1 MKSFLHNF
9 RSSRSTISPAT
20 DLEPKAQNDF
30 KPAEAY
36 HTDASGELSAC
47 ITNCPLSVVELFQSQ
62 GCNSCPPTNANLLRA
77 TSSSTPVL
85 PDAIFLTYH
94 VTYWDYLGWKDTFGN
109 SAFDRRQRD
118 YVSGLG
124 LRNAFTP
131 QVIVNGR
138 ASGVGNTK
146 AGLDKVLKE
155 GGAGQVAPAVKVAI
169 IHDNKN
175 NKDSGEDLVVQVSL
189 RNHAAVLSHD
199 LDVWAVRFDPSE
211 VNVAIKSGENRNEV
225 LPHKNVVRSVQKVG
239 VVRADG
245 KDAGVMSLGKM
256 DGGLEGVILVSGWS
270 WRTDFGRGK
279 DMSRRTYTQLAE
291 RRLESGIRAALHTP
305 RSSSLESRQKITIT
319 VAHSYLMPITRLSS
333 ENLSEI
339 SSISN

>member
-9 RSSRSTISPAT
+9 RSSRSTASPSTEPEPMAPT
-20 DLEPKAQNDF
+20 DLKT
-30 KPAEAY
+30 AEAY
-36 HTDASGELSAC
+36 HTDASGEMSQC
-47 ITNCPLSVVELFQSQ
+47 TTNCPLSVVELFQSQ

-77 TSSSTPVL
+77 TSSSTSTL

-109 SAFDRRQRD
+109 SAFDHRQRD
-118 YVSGLG
+118 YVRGLG

-155 GGAGQVAPAVKVAI
+155 GGAGQVAPAVKIAI
-169 IHDNKN
+169 IHDSSRNS
-175 NKDSGEDLVVQVSL
+175 DEDLVVQVSL
-189 RNHAAVLSHD
+189 RNHVAVLGRD
-199 LDVWAVRFDPSE
+199 LDVWAVRYDPSE

-239 VVRADG
+239 VVRGDG
-245 KDAGVMSLGKM
+245 KDAGVMSIGKM
-256 DGGLEGVILVSGWS
+256 DHGLDGVILVQDGA
-270 WRTDFGRGK
+270 GGPI
-279 DMSRRTYTQLAE
+279 LA
-291 RRLESGIRAALHTP
+291 AA
-305 RSSSLESRQKITIT
+305 KI
-319 VAHSYLMPITRLSS
+319 
-333 ENLSEI
+333 
-339 SSISN
+339 